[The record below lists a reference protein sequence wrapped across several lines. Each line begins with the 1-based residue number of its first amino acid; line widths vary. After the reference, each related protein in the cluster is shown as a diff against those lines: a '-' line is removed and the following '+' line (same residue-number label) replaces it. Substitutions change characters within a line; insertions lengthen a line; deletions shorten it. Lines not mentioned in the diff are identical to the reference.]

1 MGYQKFKKNLLDN
14 TGNQP
19 SKFRTKNWVETTIVN
34 TNIQIKIKIL
44 MLKSG
49 VCNYINTYILVKE
62 TATVPNTAATNVVN
76 KQVIFKNC
84 APFTDCISEIDNKQ
98 VDNAKNIEVVMPMY
112 NFIAYSDDYSKTSG
126 NLWQYYRNKPA
137 RKRKPIRSVKVR
149 F

>member
-1 MGYQKFKKNLLDN
+1 MGYQKLKKNLLDN

-62 TATVPNTAATNVVN
+62 TATVPNTATTNIVN
-76 KQVIFKNC
+76 K
-84 APFTDCISEIDNKQ
+84 
-98 VDNAKNIEVVMPMY
+98 
-112 NFIAYSDDYSKTSG
+112 
-126 NLWQYYRNKPA
+126 
-137 RKRKPIRSVKVR
+137 
-149 F
+149 